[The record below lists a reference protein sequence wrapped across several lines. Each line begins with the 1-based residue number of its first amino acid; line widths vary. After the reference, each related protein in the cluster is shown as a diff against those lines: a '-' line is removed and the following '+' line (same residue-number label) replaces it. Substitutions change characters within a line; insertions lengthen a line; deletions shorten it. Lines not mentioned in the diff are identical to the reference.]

1 MSKTKALLFIS
12 SFIFLS
18 LAACSG
24 GAGKDNG
31 RGDTLTSIDTVA
43 MLRAAETMYHGDLRP
58 DSAVLELFMRMPE
71 LRQRG
76 VPDHLSVIGI
86 IPEDRVTIYNIA
98 TPEDVFESKRR
109 FLEAEWAI
117 DSTEYLNNS
126 ELHDS
131 PDNPQCHIRITYEI
145 LPASLHPV
153 DTLYYHSGI
162 EF

>member
-1 MSKTKALLFIS
+1 MKALLFIS
-12 SFIFLS
+12 SFISLT

-24 GAGKDNG
+24 EMGKNNV

-58 DSAVLELFMRMPE
+58 DSAVLELLMRMPE

-76 VPDHLSVIGI
+76 VPNHLSVIGI

-98 TPEDVFESKRR
+98 TPEDVFEGKRR

-117 DSTEYLNNS
+117 DSTEYINNA

-131 PDNPQCHIRITYEI
+131 PDNSQCHIRITYEI
-145 LPASLHPV
+145 LPARLHPV
-153 DTLYYHSGI
+153 DTLYYHSGL

>member
-1 MSKTKALLFIS
+1 MKGLLYIS
-12 SFIFLS
+12 SFIFLT

-31 RGDTLTSIDTVA
+31 KGDTLTSSDTVA
-43 MLRAAETMYHGDLRP
+43 MLRAVETMYHGDLRP
-58 DSAVLELFMRMPE
+58 DSAVLELLMRMPE

-98 TPEDVFESKRR
+98 TPEDVFEGKRR

-117 DSTEYLNNS
+117 DSTEYINNA

-131 PDNPQCHIRITYEI
+131 SDNSQCHIRITYEI
-145 LPASLHPV
+145 LPASLNPV
-153 DTLYYHSGI
+153 DILYYHSGM

>member
-1 MSKTKALLFIS
+1 MKALLFLS
-12 SFIFLS
+12 SFISLT

-31 RGDTLTSIDTVA
+31 KGDTLTSVDTVA
-43 MLRAAETMYHGDLRP
+43 LLRAVETMYHGDLRP

-98 TPEDVFESKRR
+98 TPENVFEGKRR

-117 DSTEYLNNS
+117 DSTEYINNAG
-126 ELHDS
+126 LHDS
-131 PDNPQCHIRITYEI
+131 PDNSQCHIRITYEI